1 MKNFIAIESKA
12 IVSGI
17 KTAMGAVITT
27 KAQLAKARQNLLE
40 AVASAVPSAVFHAS
54 NAEGAAGNLTA
65 LQSLVVA
72 CNETEHPKEAFA
84 ALKKAVFKSIHGL
97 KLTENGEAFEF
108 KLKGA
113 AGKKKRNLI
122 EGFDKVDMLEFYT
135 PPEKQEKSKTTAVK
149 FATEKTLNGFIKK
162 LQHDET
168 QDDVILQSFMS
179 VAVEIKNRHGLGVF
193 SDETM
198 KSLID
203 AMAAHIEGESVKPA
217 GKPHYSADSTTLTDN
232 EAGAADMRGDED
244 AMAS

>member
-1 MKNFIAIESKA
+1 MIKFTALESKA

-40 AVASAVPSAVFHAS
+40 TISQAVPSAVFHAS

-72 CNETEHPKEAFA
+72 CTETEHPKEAFS

-122 EGFDKVDMLEFYT
+122 EGFDKIDMLEFYT
-135 PPEKQEKSKTTAVK
+135 PPEKGEKAKNTAVK
-149 FATEKTLNGFIKK
+149 YATEKTLSGFIKK
-162 LQHDET
+162 LQHEET
-168 QDDVILQSFMS
+168 QEDTILQALLS

-193 SDETM
+193 SEASIN
-198 KSLID
+198 SLIS
-203 AMAAHIEGESVKPA
+203 AVSLHIDGEGVKPA
-217 GKPHYSADSTTLTDN
+217 GKPHYSTDTTTLTGP
-232 EAGAADMRGDED
+232 EAATADLQGDQD
-244 AMAS
+244 AETA